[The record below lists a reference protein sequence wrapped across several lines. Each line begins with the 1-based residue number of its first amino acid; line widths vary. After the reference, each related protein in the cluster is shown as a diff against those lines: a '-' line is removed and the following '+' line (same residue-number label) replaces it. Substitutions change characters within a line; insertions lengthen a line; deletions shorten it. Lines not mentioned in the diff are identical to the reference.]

1 MLLIPAGAM
10 SANTDGSLTF
20 SFIFGL
26 SWGLVAVS
34 SNAARDALISNTLS
48 PLLFLECSFHAPRA
62 GPFPLIDTGV
72 NDAPCG
78 AGAAGVFDTPPYPA
92 NNGGRGG
99 AGARR
104 VGDGHSWTKCAAGG
118 PKPGCASSS
127 KSPRSIRS
135 GTSTILSATRGDS
148 PPTSSSDG

>member
-10 SANTDGSLTF
+10 SANTDGSLAF

-26 SWGLVAVS
+26 SGGLVAVS

-48 PLLFLECSFHAPRA
+48 PLLSLECSFHAPRA

-78 AGAAGVFDTPPYPA
+78 AGAAECVRHAAVPREQRRA
-92 NNGGRGG
+92 GRRRRE
-99 AGARR
+99 ARR
-104 VGDGHSWTKCAAGG
+104 RWPLLDEV
-118 PKPGCASSS
+118 
-127 KSPRSIRS
+127 RSRRS
-135 GTSTILSATRGDS
+135 
-148 PPTSSSDG
+148 